1 MADSKN
7 YVWKK
12 LYKKS
17 ILQIFYE
24 KKKCIKNFNWVQI
37 SKIIKAK
44 NRMLEKYFICK
55 KIIIINK
62 NAGATFRK

>member
-1 MADSKN
+1 MTLKIMFEKSFIKSR
-7 YVWKK
+7 Y
-12 LYKKS
+12 YKFFIK
-17 ILQIFYE
+17 
-24 KKKCIKNFNWVQI
+24 KKKCIQNFNWVQI

-62 NAGATFRK
+62 NAGAIFGK

>member
-1 MADSKN
+1 MFEKSFIKVDITN
-7 YVWKK
+7 FLWKK
-12 LYKKS
+12 K
-17 ILQIFYE
+17 F
-24 KKKCIKNFNWVQI
+24 IKNLNWVQI